1 MLQKVHIIGSHNS
14 PTWSKPQFDSAV
26 GLNDNIVRNNRAFKI
41 MAMYKQYNLPFEIER
56 ACRCSF
62 VVRLV
67 NGETAFISNENL
79 WTLMQNP
86 DSQIEIIHH
95 QDNRRGT
102 VQKWIM
108 VAKTE
113 WTLGF
118 KKRIFG
124 PDGRAI

>member
-1 MLQKVHIIGSHNS
+1 
-14 PTWSKPQFDSAV
+14 
-26 GLNDNIVRNNRAFKI
+26 
-41 MAMYKQYNLPFEIER
+41 MAMFRHYDLPFEIER

-62 VVRLV
+62 VVRLY

-86 DSQIEIIHH
+86 NSQIQVIDH
-95 QDNRRGT
+95 QDNRRDT

-124 PDGRAI
+124 PDGMPIR